1 MFSQN
6 PTTGTE
12 FPPLLSGASRS
23 VRTFLPFRLKNGAV
37 LLSMHLYFGNGVDKI
52 PNRTYIIQYPIW
64 DFVFLQ
70 GGSLMD
76 EEIRALNMELSQM
89 YKKEN
94 ELYHRYSV
102 FSGLS
107 DPASWV
113 LYTLYEEESRTYTQ
127 NDLVSMWSFPKQT
140 INYTVSKLAGNGW
153 VSLKQLPGGR
163 NRKAILLT
171 EEGRRTCEEKVL
183 PLMLAEEQS
192 LKRLTETER
201 NMLLQL
207 IQKQYACFEDE
218 IKKIIGEKS

>member
-1 MFSQN
+1 
-6 PTTGTE
+6 
-12 FPPLLSGASRS
+12 
-23 VRTFLPFRLKNGAV
+23 
-37 LLSMHLYFGNGVDKI
+37 MHLYFGNGVDKI

-102 FSGLS
+102 YSGLS

-171 EEGRRTCEEKVL
+171 ETGRRTCEEKVL

-218 IKKIIGEKS
+218 IKKIIVEKS